1 MKANVG
7 VEQLYVGM
15 VSIYALRTLRAL
27 LFRLSK
33 DGSFFFV
40 LCCEALPVV
49 VNASITVLF

>member
-27 LFRLSK
+27 PFRLSK